1 MSQSAAPPRLDTIH
15 RQTSL
20 RWWVGTLVAGA
31 VAGWLL
37 WRFNPA
43 FHGFYPRCLLYST
56 TGILCPGCGVL
67 RASHQLL
74 HGNVREAFALNP
86 LFIAVLPF
94 AGWYAIELWRDQ
106 TGREGDVAHQKRHT
120 GEFAWL
126 VRLGVDP
133 DSVPGL
139 RRYAHPMAVLAG
151 AMAGFGIARNLPIA
165 SWLAW

>member
-1 MSQSAAPPRLDTIH
+1 MPQSAAPPRLDAVH
-15 RQTSL
+15 RVTSV
-20 RWWVGTLVAGA
+20 RWWVGSAIAAGLA
-31 VAGWLL
+31 ALLL
-37 WRFNPA
+37 WRFNPS

-74 HGNVREAFALNP
+74 HGNLREAFALNP
-86 LFIAVLPF
+86 LFIAALPF
-94 AGWYAIELWRDQ
+94 AGWYAIALWRDQ
-106 TGREGDVAHQKRHT
+106 MKGGGTVTPQQCAA
-120 GEFAWL
+120 GEFDWL

-151 AMAGFGIARNLPIA
+151 AMAGFGIARNLPLA
-165 SWLAW
+165 TWLGW